1 MKKYENNKKKR
12 KGKILEN
19 LLTKQIIGLLLKN
32 PMSKSDLAEKIYRD
46 RNVRSGISKCI
57 DIFLKEGW
65 IKRVSKGLGTS
76 KSEYYKAKLEVLGN
90 FSKREYEFIQ
100 LCIGRFWD
108 PVNYA
113 PFESLTDMIIGML
126 AIKKIHKLKDKI
138 NGYNPQKDLDL
149 YEVNKRQFREDR
161 YFRDNFLNNIH
172 KKRDKTNKIRNFDF
186 YLRRDFIFVS
196 MLTPETILEKL
207 DLFKRG
213 VGNPMFITLNVLDN

>member
-1 MKKYENNKKKR
+1 MEKYEGNKKRR

-19 LLTKQIIGLLLKN
+19 LLPKQIIGLLLKN

-46 RNVRSGISKCI
+46 RNVRSGISRCI
-57 DIFLKEGW
+57 DVFLKEGW

-90 FSKREYEFIQ
+90 FSKKEYEFIQ
-100 LCIGRFWD
+100 LCIDRFWD

-149 YEVNKRQFREDR
+149 YELNEKQFREDR
-161 YFRDNFLNNIH
+161 YFRDNFLNKIH
-172 KKRDKTNKIRNFDF
+172 KKRDKTNKIRNFNF

-207 DLFKRG
+207 DLFKKGMR
-213 VGNPMFITLNVLDN
+213 NPMFITLNVLDN

>member
-1 MKKYENNKKKR
+1 MEKYKKNKGKR

-19 LLTKQIIGLLLKN
+19 LLPKKILGLLLKD
-32 PMSKSDLAEKIYRD
+32 PMSKSDLAEKIYGS

-100 LCIGRFWD
+100 LCIDRFWD

-113 PFESLTDMIIGML
+113 PFEALTDMIVGML
-126 AIKKIHKLKDKI
+126 AIKKIHK
-138 NGYNPQKDLDL
+138 
-149 YEVNKRQFREDR
+149 
-161 YFRDNFLNNIH
+161 
-172 KKRDKTNKIRNFDF
+172 
-186 YLRRDFIFVS
+186 
-196 MLTPETILEKL
+196 
-207 DLFKRG
+207 
-213 VGNPMFITLNVLDN
+213 